1 MDTKI
6 VQRLA
11 EIMARHGLSELEI
24 EEAGARVHLCRGGV
38 VASSAA
44 PLASP
49 VVASAPVAAVS
60 EAPASESS
68 SSAAASASSASVSAS
83 ATTITSPLVGTFYT
97 ASSPEAEPFV
107 HEGSVVTAGTTV
119 CIIEA
124 MKVMNE
130 VKAECDGVITRVL
143 LPNKSAVEYG
153 TALFEMKAN

>member
-11 EIMARHGLSELEI
+11 EIMARHGLNELEI
-24 EEAGARVHLCRGGV
+24 EEAGSRVHLCRGGM
-38 VASSAA
+38 VAPAA
-44 PLASP
+44 P
-49 VVASAPVAAVS
+49 VVASAPVVAVS
-60 EAPASESS
+60 EAPASES

>member
-49 VVASAPVAAVS
+49 VMAVAPVSEPAAAAAAPVQS
-60 EAPASESS
+60 EAPAASG
-68 SSAAASASSASVSAS
+68 SASSV
-83 ATTITSPLVGTFYT
+83 TTITSPLVGTFYT

-130 VKAECDGVITRVL
+130 VKAESDGVITRVL

>member
-24 EEAGARVHLCRGGV
+24 EEAGSRVHLCRGGV
-38 VASSAA
+38 VA
-44 PLASP
+44 PASP
-49 VVASAPVAAVS
+49 VVASAPVVAVS
-60 EAPASESS
+60 EAPASES

>member
-24 EEAGARVHLCRGGV
+24 EEAGSRVHLCRGGV
-38 VASSAA
+38 VA
-44 PLASP
+44 PASP
-49 VVASAPVAAVS
+49 VVASAPVVAAVS
-60 EAPASESS
+60 EAPASESP

>member
-24 EEAGARVHLCRGGV
+24 EEAGSRVHLCRGGV
-38 VASSAA
+38 VA
-44 PLASP
+44 PASP
-49 VVASAPVAAVS
+49 VVASAPVVAVS
-60 EAPASESS
+60 EAPASESPS
-68 SSAAASASSASVSAS
+68 AAAASASSASVSAS

>member
-24 EEAGARVHLCRGGV
+24 EEAGSRVHLCRGGV
-38 VASSAA
+38 VA
-44 PLASP
+44 PASP
-49 VVASAPVAAVS
+49 VVASAPGVAVS
-60 EAPASESS
+60 EAPASESP
-68 SSAAASASSASVSAS
+68 SSAAASASSAPVSAS

>member
-38 VASSAA
+38 VA
-44 PLASP
+44 PASP
-49 VVASAPVAAVS
+49 VVASAPVVAVS
-60 EAPASESS
+60 EAPASESP

>member
-38 VASSAA
+38 VAPSA
-44 PLASP
+44 P

-60 EAPASESS
+60 EAPASESP
-68 SSAAASASSASVSAS
+68 SAAASASSAPVSAS

>member
-24 EEAGARVHLCRGGV
+24 EEAGSRVHLCRGGV
-38 VASSAA
+38 VAPAA
-44 PLASP
+44 P
-49 VVASAPVAAVS
+49 VVAVS

>member
-38 VASSAA
+38 VAPVA
-44 PLASP
+44 PSVP
-49 VVASAPVAAVS
+49 VVAGS
-60 EAPASESS
+60 EAPASESE

>member
-38 VASSAA
+38 VAAASA

-49 VVASAPVAAVS
+49 VMAVVPVSEPAAAAAAPVQS
-60 EAPASESS
+60 EAPAASG
-68 SSAAASASSASVSAS
+68 SASSV
-83 ATTITSPLVGTFYT
+83 TTITSPLVGTFYT

-130 VKAECDGVITRVL
+130 VKAESDGVITRVL

>member
-38 VASSAA
+38 VAPVA
-44 PLASP
+44 P
-49 VVASAPVAAVS
+49 VVASAPVVAVS
-60 EAPASESS
+60 EAPASESP

>member
-38 VASSAA
+38 VASSSA

-49 VVASAPVAAVS
+49 VMAVAPVSEPAAAAAAPVQS
-60 EAPASESS
+60 EAPAASG
-68 SSAAASASSASVSAS
+68 SASSV
-83 ATTITSPLVGTFYT
+83 TTITSPLVGTFYT

-130 VKAECDGVITRVL
+130 VKAESDGVITRVL

>member
-24 EEAGARVHLCRGGV
+24 EEAGSRVHLCRGGV
-38 VASSAA
+38 VA
-44 PLASP
+44 PASP
-49 VVASAPVAAVS
+49 VVASAPVVAVS

-68 SSAAASASSASVSAS
+68 SSAAASASSAPVSAS

>member
-24 EEAGARVHLCRGGV
+24 EEAGSRVHLCRGGV
-38 VASSAA
+38 VAPSA
-44 PLASP
+44 P

-60 EAPASESS
+60 EAPASESP
-68 SSAAASASSASVSAS
+68 SAAASASSASVSAS

>member
-38 VASSAA
+38 VA
-44 PLASP
+44 P
-49 VVASAPVAAVS
+49 VVASAPVVAVS
-60 EAPASESS
+60 EAPASES

>member
-24 EEAGARVHLCRGGV
+24 EEAGSRVHLCRGGV
-38 VASSAA
+38 VA
-44 PLASP
+44 PASP
-49 VVASAPVAAVS
+49 VVASAPVVAVS

>member
-24 EEAGARVHLCRGGV
+24 EEAGSRVHLCRGGV
-38 VASSAA
+38 VA
-44 PLASP
+44 PASP
-49 VVASAPVAAVS
+49 VVASAPVVAVS
-60 EAPASESS
+60 EAPASESPS
-68 SSAAASASSASVSAS
+68 AAAASASSAPVSAS

>member
-38 VASSAA
+38 VASSA
-44 PLASP
+44 SP
-49 VVASAPVAAVS
+49 VMAVAPVSEPAAAATAPVQS
-60 EAPASESS
+60 EAPAASG
-68 SSAAASASSASVSAS
+68 SASSV
-83 ATTITSPLVGTFYT
+83 TTITSPLVGTFYT

-130 VKAECDGVITRVL
+130 VKAESDGVITRVL

>member
-1 MDTKI
+1 M
-6 VQRLA
+6 
-11 EIMARHGLSELEI
+11 
-24 EEAGARVHLCRGGV
+24 
-38 VASSAA
+38 
-44 PLASP
+44 
-49 VVASAPVAAVS
+49 
-60 EAPASESS
+60 
-68 SSAAASASSASVSAS
+68 
-83 ATTITSPLVGTFYT
+83 GTFYT

-107 HEGSVVTAGTTV
+107 HAGSVVTAGTTV

>member
-38 VASSAA
+38 VAPSA
-44 PLASP
+44 P

-60 EAPASESS
+60 EAPASES

-124 MKVMNE
+124 MKTMNTIE
-130 VKAECDGVITRVL
+130 SPCDGKVQKILVTNGEL
-143 LPNKSAVEYG
+143 VEYHQP
-153 TALFEMKAN
+153 LIVIE

>member
-38 VASSAA
+38 A
-44 PLASP
+44 
-49 VVASAPVAAVS
+49 APVAAVS
-60 EAPASESS
+60 EAPASESP

>member
-38 VASSAA
+38 VAPAA
-44 PLASP
+44 P
-49 VVASAPVAAVS
+49 VVVSAPVVAVS

-130 VKAECDGVITRVL
+130 IKSEFSGTVVKVL
-143 LPNKSAVEYG
+143 VENGSPVEYG
-153 TALFEMKAN
+153 QKLFEIQ

>member
-38 VASSAA
+38 VAPSA
-44 PLASP
+44 P

-60 EAPASESS
+60 EALASES

>member
-24 EEAGARVHLCRGGV
+24 EEAGSRVHLCRGGV
-38 VASSAA
+38 VAPSA
-44 PLASP
+44 P

-60 EAPASESS
+60 EALASES

>member
-38 VASSAA
+38 VAPSA
-44 PLASP
+44 P
-49 VVASAPVAAVS
+49 VVAAPPVAAVS
-60 EAPASESS
+60 EAPASES

>member
-38 VASSAA
+38 A
-44 PLASP
+44 ASP
-49 VVASAPVAAVS
+49 VAMASPVAVPVSEVPSASAPVQAEPS
-60 EAPASESS
+60 PASA
-68 SSAAASASSASVSAS
+68 SASASASSV
-83 ATTITSPLVGTFYT
+83 TTITSPLVGTFYT

-130 VKAECDGVITRVL
+130 VKAESDGVITRVL

-153 TALFEMKAN
+153 TALFELKAN

>member
-38 VASSAA
+38 VA
-44 PLASP
+44 PASP
-49 VVASAPVAAVS
+49 VVASAPVVAVS
-60 EAPASESS
+60 EAPASES

>member
-38 VASSAA
+38 VAPAA
-44 PLASP
+44 P
-49 VVASAPVAAVS
+49 VGAPAPTVAVS
-60 EAPASESS
+60 EAPASESP

>member
-24 EEAGARVHLCRGGV
+24 EEAGSRVHLCRGGV
-38 VASSAA
+38 VAPSA
-44 PLASP
+44 P

-60 EAPASESS
+60 EAPASES

>member
-38 VASSAA
+38 VAPAA
-44 PLASP
+44 P
-49 VVASAPVAAVS
+49 VVASAPVVAVS
-60 EAPASESS
+60 EAPASESP
-68 SSAAASASSASVSAS
+68 SAAASASSASVSAS